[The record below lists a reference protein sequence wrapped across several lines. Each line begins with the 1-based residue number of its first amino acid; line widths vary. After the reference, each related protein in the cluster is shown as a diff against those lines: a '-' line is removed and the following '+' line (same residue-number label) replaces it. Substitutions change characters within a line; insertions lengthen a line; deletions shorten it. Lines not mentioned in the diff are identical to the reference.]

1 MDKSQDFTKAK
12 ELGKKELAEL
22 PKIIKLSLDKQNRRL
37 VFDLTNSVTLIVP
50 ADLLQGLQN
59 ASENDLTAVEFWD
72 EGLMVYWKNLDVAF
86 QTSSLLLGI
95 FGTKR
100 WLSEI
105 NSRNGKQTLRKN
117 GKLIKS
123 VA

>member
-37 VFDLTNSVTLIVP
+37 VFDLTNSVVLIVP

-105 NSRNGKQTLRKN
+105 NLKNGKQTPRKN
-117 GKLIKS
+117 GKLIKN

>member
-1 MDKSQDFTKAK
+1 MDKSQDFIKAK

-105 NSRNGKQTLRKN
+105 NSRNGKQTPRKN
-117 GKLIKS
+117 GKLIKN

>member
-22 PKIIKLSLDKQNRRL
+22 PKIMKLSLDKQNRRL
-37 VFDLTNSVTLIVP
+37 VFDLTNSVVLIVP

-105 NSRNGKQTLRKN
+105 NSRNGKQTPRKN

>member
-1 MDKSQDFTKAK
+1 MDKSQDFIKAK

-86 QTSSLLLGI
+86 QTASLLLGI

>member
-1 MDKSQDFTKAK
+1 MDKSQDFIKAK

-86 QTSSLLLGI
+86 QTSSLLLEI

-105 NSRNGKQTLRKN
+105 NSRNGKQTPRKN

>member
-1 MDKSQDFTKAK
+1 MDKGQEFSDAK
-12 ELGKKELAEL
+12 ESGEKELAEL
-22 PKIIKLSLDKQNRRL
+22 PKITKLSLEKQNRRL
-37 VFDLTNSVTLIVP
+37 VFDLTNGVTLIVP
-50 ADLLQGLQN
+50 ADFLQGLKN
-59 ASENDLTAVEFWD
+59 ASEDDLTNFELWD
-72 EGLMVYWKNLDVAF
+72 EGLMIYWKNLDVAF

-105 NSRNGKQTLRKN
+105 NSETKKRASRPNRKITR
-117 GKLIKS
+117 K

>member
-50 ADLLQGLQN
+50 ADLL
-59 ASENDLTAVEFWD
+59 
-72 EGLMVYWKNLDVAF
+72 
-86 QTSSLLLGI
+86 
-95 FGTKR
+95 
-100 WLSEI
+100 
-105 NSRNGKQTLRKN
+105 
-117 GKLIKS
+117 
-123 VA
+123 

>member
-1 MDKSQDFTKAK
+1 MDKSQDFIKAK

-22 PKIIKLSLDKQNRRL
+22 PKIMKLSLDKQNRRL

-105 NSRNGKQTLRKN
+105 NSRNGKQTPRKN

>member
-105 NSRNGKQTLRKN
+105 NSRNGKQTPRKN

>member
-1 MDKSQDFTKAK
+1 MDKSQDFIKAK

-105 NSRNGKQTLRKN
+105 NSRNGKQTPRKN

>member
-59 ASENDLTAVEFWD
+59 ASENDLTAIEFWD

-105 NSRNGKQTLRKN
+105 NSRNGKQTPRKN

>member
-1 MDKSQDFTKAK
+1 
-12 ELGKKELAEL
+12 
-22 PKIIKLSLDKQNRRL
+22 
-37 VFDLTNSVTLIVP
+37 
-50 ADLLQGLQN
+50 
-59 ASENDLTAVEFWD
+59 
-72 EGLMVYWKNLDVAF
+72 LMVYWKNLDVAF
-86 QTSSLLLGI
+86 QTFSLLHGI

-105 NSRNGKQTLRKN
+105 NSRKGKQTPRKN